1 MRARGRPLA
10 VVVMAVAGLAD
21 SVYLTVVHYSGG
33 ALACATSGVVNC
45 DLVTRSSYGYVF
57 GTSVPVAV
65 LGLAWFL
72 VALVLGSL
80 LLFASARA
88 LLLWGALL
96 AWSLA
101 GLAPVLYRVWA
112 EVVPLHH
119 LCEYCTVAHVLVVA
133 TLVVALARTLGL
145 AAERQMEGAEP

>member
-1 MRARGRPLA
+1 
-10 VVVMAVAGLAD
+10 MAVAGLAD

-45 DLVTRSSYGYVF
+45 DLVTRSSYGYVLSS
-57 GTSVPVAV
+57 SVPVAV

-72 VALVLGSL
+72 VALALGL
-80 LLFASARA
+80 ALVFARARA
-88 LLLWGALL
+88 LLYWVALL
-96 AWSLA
+96 VWSAA
-101 GLAPVLYRVWA
+101 GIVPVLYLVWA
-112 EVVPLHH
+112 ELVPLHH
-119 LCEYCTVAHVLVVA
+119 LCEYCTIAHLLVLA